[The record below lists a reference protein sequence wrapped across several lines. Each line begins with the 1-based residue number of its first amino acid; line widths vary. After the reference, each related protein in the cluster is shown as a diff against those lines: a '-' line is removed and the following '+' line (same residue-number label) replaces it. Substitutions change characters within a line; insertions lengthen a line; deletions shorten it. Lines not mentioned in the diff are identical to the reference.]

1 MKPIK
6 LVLSAFGPFAGE
18 TTVNF
23 SDLGSSGLFLI
34 SGDTGAG
41 KTTLFDAI
49 AFALY
54 NTASGG
60 NERRDVSAFRS
71 HFASNK
77 TETFVEFTFEHRG
90 RNYTVRRN
98 PSYARAGYKTKRSHD
113 AFMTCI
119 ETGEQWDGASA
130 VTKAVTELLGLDDK
144 QFRQT
149 VMIAQGDF
157 LRILHASSI
166 ERERIFEEIFGT
178 QLYDHI
184 EKEVSRRWKL
194 ARDER
199 RDALLKY
206 DQIFGAM
213 RLGEDASGILALR
226 EAPDRADE
234 AVALLDER
242 CKADA
247 KKLKSLEK
255 ELEKVEIDRKN
266 AQEKL
271 STGRMVNDGVSK
283 LTQTEMALAQEEARN
298 AEVEDLSARRQAAE
312 RAREVSRL
320 YESAARLESEQR
332 RQKAQLTDAQS
343 RLEKASHAAV
353 AAEEGLAQW
362 TAEWD
367 QLTEHRLRSEALK
380 KSAEDLARLSALVTQ
395 TREVYVRRN
404 TARREQERA
413 QAQYNA
419 VFDAFMRSQ
428 SGLLAKELR
437 DGEPCPVCGS
447 VVHPKPCPIS
457 ADAAGQEDVER
468 AQQLL
473 RKRTEAAQSLEGDC
487 LQLKARSYDLHN
499 AIQTALE
506 REIDISNAEAEAK
519 SARDE
524 YMQLCARIKSVED
537 GHRAAEAGATL
548 ARKQLSAAQSACDTL
563 SGELTRRA
571 QELDSAQEL
580 CRKSLADN
588 GFTDESDYLAA
599 RLDDRAISRLQ
610 SAIEDHARRL
620 TMLRENL
627 ADLRQRWQGVEK
639 IDLTAAQAEADA
651 VEGHRRALLAD
662 RQNAATLC
670 EVNASAL
677 KRLKSIAKELDQARE
692 QYSMLDSLYRTLTG
706 QLTNPNAQKVPFETH
721 VLQYYF
727 RRVILAANDRLSRM
741 SAGRFYLSC
750 QEEAAKR
757 NTRAGLGLDVFDA
770 LTNQKR
776 DVKTLSGGESFL
788 ASLSLAL
795 GFADVVQ
802 ASAGGVRLDT
812 MLIDEGFGTLDEE
825 TLMRAMAVLVRLTE
839 GDRLVGVISHVP
851 LLREM
856 IDAKLLISRDEN
868 GASRCEVIK

>member
-18 TTVNF
+18 TTVKF

-34 SGDTGAG
+34 SGDTGTG
-41 KTTLFDAI
+41 KTTIFDAI

-60 NERRDVSAFRS
+60 NTRRDVSAFRS
-71 HFASNK
+71 HFALDK

-90 RNYTVRRN
+90 KTYVVRRN
-98 PSYARAGYKTKRSHD
+98 PSYARVGYKTKRSHD
-113 AFMTCI
+113 AYLFCE
-119 ETGEQWDGASA
+119 ETGERWDGASS
-130 VTKAVTELLGLDDK
+130 VTSAITDLLGLDDK

-178 QLYDHI
+178 QLYDYI
-184 EKEVSRRWKL
+184 EKEVSHRWKL
-194 ARDER
+194 ARDAR

-213 RLGEDASGILALR
+213 RLDGDGSDLLALR

-234 AVALLDER
+234 AVVLLESR
-242 CKADA
+242 CKADEKRLTA
-247 KKLKSLEK
+247 LEK
-255 ELEKVEIDRKN
+255 ELEGVEVERKH

-271 STGRMVNDGVSK
+271 STGRMVNDGVNR
-283 LTQTEMALAQEEARN
+283 LAQTEAELAQETSRDP
-298 AEVEDLSARRQAAE
+298 EVEGLSARRQAAE
-312 RAREVSRL
+312 RARAVSRL
-320 YESAARLESEQR
+320 YESAARLESEQL
-332 RQKAQLTDAQS
+332 RQKRQLTEARS
-343 RLEKASHAAV
+343 NLEKASSAA
-353 AAEEGLAQW
+353 ATAEETLAQS
-362 TAEWD
+362 TADWN
-367 QLTEHRLRSEALK
+367 QLTDHRLRTEALK
-380 KSAEDLARLSALVTQ
+380 KSAEDLARLSTLVAQ
-395 TREVYVRRN
+395 TREVYARRN
-404 TARREQERA
+404 AARREQERA

-419 VFDAFMRSQ
+419 VFVAFMRSQ
-428 SGLLAKELR
+428 AGLLAKELK

-447 VVHPKPCPIS
+447 VSHPKPCPIS
-457 ADAAGQEDVER
+457 ADAATQEDVER

-473 RKRTEAAQSLEGDC
+473 RQRTDVSQKLEGEC

-499 AIQTALE
+499 AIQTALG
-506 REIDISNAEAEAK
+506 REIDISNAESEAK
-519 SARDE
+519 AAKGE

-537 GHRAAEAGATL
+537 AYRAAESSANL
-548 ARKQLSAAQSACDTL
+548 ARKRLSAAQSACDTL
-563 SGELTRRA
+563 SAELTRRA
-571 QELDSAQEL
+571 QELDSAHEQ
-580 CRKSLADN
+580 CQIALADN
-588 GFTDESDYLAA
+588 GFADENDYLAA
-599 RLDDRAISRLQ
+599 RLDDRTISRLQ
-610 SAIEDHARRL
+610 SAVEDHARRL
-620 TMLRENL
+620 AMLRENL

-639 IDLTAAQAEADA
+639 IDLTAAQAKADTIEA
-651 VEGHRRALLAD
+651 HRRALLTD
-662 RQNAATLC
+662 RQTAATLC

-677 KRLKSIAKELDQARE
+677 KRLKVIAKELDQARE
-692 QYSMLDSLYRTLTG
+692 QFSMLDSLYRTVTG
-706 QLTNPNAQKVPFETH
+706 QLTRPDVQKIPFETH

-750 QEEAAKR
+750 QEEGMKR

-856 IDAKLLISRDEN
+856 IDAKVLITRNES
-868 GASRCEVIK
+868 GPSSCEVIK